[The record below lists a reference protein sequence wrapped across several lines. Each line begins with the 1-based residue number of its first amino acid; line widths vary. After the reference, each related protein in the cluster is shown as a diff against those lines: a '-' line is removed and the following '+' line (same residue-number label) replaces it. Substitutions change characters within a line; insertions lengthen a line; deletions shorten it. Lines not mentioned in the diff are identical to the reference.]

1 MRGSRICRGIA
12 IRPQIPEQVNVLFLT
27 HSFPRSE
34 GDAAGSFIL
43 RLAVALRG
51 EDVNVRVVAPA
62 SSGYPSSEEIEGVS
76 VERFRYAPRRYEKLA
91 YTGNMASD
99 VASSWTAKFALVGF
113 LGSDFVHAVRARRN
127 FEPEIVHAH
136 WWFPNGVVG
145 TWVGGL
151 AGIPLVTTLHG
162 TDVRLARNVGVA
174 KPLFGHV
181 LKHSAA
187 VTTVSHWLKEET
199 EALVPG
205 VHPTVAPMPV
215 ATDLFGPG
223 GSRDGQRLLFVGR
236 LTAQKGLEHLLHALA
251 AMKSQAS
258 LDVVGDGPNRVA
270 LEELTQQLGI
280 APRIRWHGQL
290 SQSELPGLYQR
301 AAAVVVPSVDEG
313 LGLVAVEALL
323 CETPVVAFD
332 SGGLRDVV
340 HHDKT
345 GLLVKSGDRGALAR
359 TLDDLLARDG
369 RGTDLGRAGRLYAL
383 SAFAPE
389 SVARRYAD
397 IYRQVLG
404 ANAS

>member
-1 MRGSRICRGIA
+1 M
-12 IRPQIPEQVNVLFLT
+12 NVLFLT

-34 GDAAGSFIL
+34 GDAAGSFLL
-43 RLAVALRG
+43 RLAIALRA

-62 SSGYPSSEEIEGVS
+62 APGLPASEEIAGVS

-91 YTGNMASD
+91 YTGNMARD
-99 VASSWTAKFALVGF
+99 VATSWSARLALVGF
-113 LGSDFVHAVRARRN
+113 LGSDFVHAVRARRS
-127 FEPEIVHAH
+127 FEPQVVHAH

-151 AGIPLVTTLHG
+151 AHVPLVTTLHG
-162 TDVRLARNVGVA
+162 TDVRLARTVGVA
-174 KPLFGHV
+174 KPLFAHV

-187 VTTVSHWLKEET
+187 VTTVSHWLREET
-199 EALVPG
+199 EAMVPG
-205 VHPTVAPMPV
+205 VHLTVAPMPV

-223 GSRDGQRLLFVGR
+223 SSRDGLHLLFVGR
-236 LTAQKGLEHLLHALA
+236 LMPQKGVEHLLHALA
-251 AMKSQAS
+251 SMKTQAS
-258 LDVVGDGPNRVA
+258 LDIVGDGPSRRS
-270 LEELTQQLGI
+270 LEQLAQQLGV

-290 SQSELPGLYQR
+290 SQSELPPFYQR
-301 AAAVVVPSVDEG
+301 AAAVVVPSIDEG

-332 SGGLRDVV
+332 SGGLRDVIQ
-340 HHDKT
+340 HNKT
-345 GLLVKSGDRGALAR
+345 GLLVKPGDRAALAGA
-359 TLDDLLARDG
+359 LDDLLARDG
-369 RGTDLGRAGRLYAL
+369 RGSDLGRAGRIYAL

-389 SVARRYAD
+389 SAARRYAG

>member
-1 MRGSRICRGIA
+1 M
-12 IRPQIPEQVNVLFLT
+12 NVLFLT

-51 EDVNVRVVAPA
+51 EKVNVRVVAPA
-62 SSGYPSSEEIEGVS
+62 GQGLPAAEEIEGIP

-91 YTGNMASD
+91 YTGNMAGD
-99 VASSWTAKFALVGF
+99 VASSWTAKLALVGF
-113 LGSDFVHAVRARRN
+113 LGSDFVHAVRARRS
-127 FEPEIVHAH
+127 FEPQVVHAH

-151 AGIPLVTTLHG
+151 AHIPLVTTLHG
-162 TDVRLARNVGVA
+162 TDVRLVRKVGVA
-174 KPLFGHV
+174 KPLFSHV

-187 VTTVSHWLKEET
+187 VTTVSRWLKEET
-199 EALVPG
+199 EGLVAG

-215 ATDLFGPG
+215 ATDLFAPG
-223 GSRDGQRLLFVGR
+223 SSRDGERLLFVGR
-236 LTAQKGLEHLLHALA
+236 LNQQKGVEHLLHALA
-251 AMKSQAS
+251 AMTARPS
-258 LDVVGDGPNRVA
+258 LDIVGDGPNRAGLQKLAQDLGVA
-270 LEELTQQLGI
+270 ARVE
-280 APRIRWHGQL
+280 WHGQV
-290 SQSELPGLYQR
+290 SQAQLPAMYQR
-301 AAAVVVPSVDEG
+301 AAAVVLPSSDEG

-332 SGGLRDVV
+332 SGGLRDVIQ
-340 HHDKT
+340 HEKT
-345 GLLVKSGDRGALAR
+345 GLLVKTGDRTALAR
-359 TLDDLLARDG
+359 ALDDLLSRDG
-369 RGTDLGRAGRLYAL
+369 RGREMGRAGRLYAL

-389 SVARRYAD
+389 SAARRYAE

>member
-1 MRGSRICRGIA
+1 M
-12 IRPQIPEQVNVLFLT
+12 NVLFLT

-62 SSGYPSSEEIEGVS
+62 GPGLPATEQIEGIG

-99 VASSWTAKFALVGF
+99 VASSWTAKLALVGF
-113 LGSDFVHAVRARRN
+113 LGSDFVHAVRARRS
-127 FEPEIVHAH
+127 FEPQLVHAH

-145 TWVGGL
+145 TWVSGL
-151 AGIPLVTTLHG
+151 AHIPLVTTLHG
-162 TDVRLARNVGVA
+162 TDVRLARAVGVA

-187 VTTVSHWLKEET
+187 VTTVSRWLQDET
-199 EALVPG
+199 EALAPG
-205 VHPTVAPMPV
+205 VHPKVAPMPV
-215 ATDLFGPG
+215 ATELFGPG
-223 GSRDGQRLLFVGR
+223 SSRDGDRLLFVGR
-236 LTAQKGLEHLLHALA
+236 LNQQKGLDHLLN
-251 AMKSQAS
+251 AMSSMRSPAS
-258 LDVVGDGPNRVA
+258 LDIVGDGPDRDT
-270 LEELTQQLGI
+270 LQQLARQLGL
-280 APRIRWHGQL
+280 ASRIRWHGQI
-290 SQSELPGLYQR
+290 SQSELPALYQR
-301 AAAVVVPSVDEG
+301 AAAVVLPFVDEG
-313 LGLVAVEALL
+313 LGLVAIEALL

-332 SGGLRDVV
+332 SGGLRDVIQ
-340 HHDKT
+340 HEKT
-345 GLLVKSGDRGALAR
+345 GLLVKAGDRAALAQ

-369 RGTDLGRAGRLYAL
+369 RGSQLGRAGRLYAL

-389 SVARRYAD
+389 SAARRYAE

>member
-1 MRGSRICRGIA
+1 M
-12 IRPQIPEQVNVLFLT
+12 NVLFLT

-34 GDAAGSFIL
+34 GDAAGSFLL
-43 RLAVALRG
+43 RLAIALRA

-62 SSGYPSSEEIEGVS
+62 AAGLPAAEEISGVR

-91 YTGNMASD
+91 YTGNMARD
-99 VASSWTAKFALVGF
+99 VASSWSARLALVGF
-113 LGSDFVHAVRARRN
+113 LGSDFVHAVRAKRS
-127 FEPEIVHAH
+127 FEPEVVHAH

-145 TWVGGL
+145 TWLGGL
-151 AGIPLVTTLHG
+151 ARIPLVTTLHG
-162 TDVRLARNVGVA
+162 TDVRLARSVGVA

-181 LKHSAA
+181 LRHSAA

-223 GSRDGQRLLFVGR
+223 SSRDGQHLLFVGR
-236 LTAQKGLEHLLHALA
+236 LMPQKGVEHLLHALA
-251 AMKSQAS
+251 LMKTQAS
-258 LDVVGDGPNRVA
+258 LDIVGDGPSRA
-270 LEELTQQLGI
+270 SLEQLAKQLGV
-280 APRIRWHGQL
+280 AQRIRWHGQV
-290 SQSELPGLYQR
+290 SQSELPILYQR
-301 AAAVVVPSVDEG
+301 AAAVVVPSIDEG

-332 SGGLRDVV
+332 SGGLRDVIQ
-340 HHDKT
+340 HNKT
-345 GLLVKSGDRGALAR
+345 GILVKPGDRAALAGAL
-359 TLDDLLARDG
+359 DELLARDG
-369 RGTDLGRAGRLYAL
+369 RGSDLGRAGRIYAL

-389 SVARRYAD
+389 SAARRYAG